1 MKKNIFAAIILSFLV
16 IFTGCSGEG
25 KLEAVDSEDT
35 TEIIYELESGSN
47 VTVVSEELEDLGYI
61 KSAKALKK
69 YATENDMVD
78 IKAGQYIITRAM
90 PATDILKK
98 FVDGDDYKG
107 IKVTIPEGFEA
118 VQIAQKIEESGL
130 GFKDEFMKLVNSPQT
145 FAQRYEFLND
155 PDIKSLE
162 GYLFPLTYHFKE
174 GITEEEMIDQMLYQ
188 FDIVYEKNIKPN
200 MENTELTL
208 NDIVTLASVVER
220 EAAIQE
226 EMPLVASVFLN
237 RLDIDMSLQSC
248 ATVQYILG
256 ERKLVLSADDISID
270 SPYNTYKYKGLPATA
285 IASPGEK
292 AIMAVL
298 EPADTKYIYFLSK
311 NDGSGEQV
319 YSETYEEHLKNKE
332 KYLGN

>member
-1 MKKNIFAAIILSFLV
+1 MKKNIFAVIILSFMFV
-16 IFTGCSGEG
+16 FTGCSGAD
-25 KLEAVDSEDT
+25 KLAAIDSTDN
-35 TEIIYELESGSN
+35 TEIVYELESGSS
-47 VTVVSEELEDLGYI
+47 VTSISKELEDLGYI
-61 KSAKALKK
+61 RSSKEFRK

-78 IKAGQYIITRAM
+78 IKAGTYIIMKSM

-107 IKVTIPEGFEA
+107 IKLLVPEGFEA

-130 GFKDEFMKLVNSPQT
+130 GSKEKFMEIVRNPGMFSEK
-145 FAQRYEFLND
+145 YDFLND
-155 PDIKSLE
+155 EKIQSLE

-174 GITEEEMIDQMLYQ
+174 GIGEEEIADQMLHQ
-188 FDIVYEKNIKPN
+188 FDIVYEKSIKPN
-200 MENTELTL
+200 MGNTNLSL
-208 NDIVTLASVVER
+208 NDVVVLASVVER
-220 EAAIQE
+220 EAAIEE

-237 RLDIDMSLQSC
+237 RIDIDMSLQSC

-256 ERKLVLSADDISID
+256 ERKPILSSEDISID
-270 SPYNTYKYKGLPATA
+270 SPYNTYKYKGLPVTA

-292 AIMAVL
+292 AIMSVL